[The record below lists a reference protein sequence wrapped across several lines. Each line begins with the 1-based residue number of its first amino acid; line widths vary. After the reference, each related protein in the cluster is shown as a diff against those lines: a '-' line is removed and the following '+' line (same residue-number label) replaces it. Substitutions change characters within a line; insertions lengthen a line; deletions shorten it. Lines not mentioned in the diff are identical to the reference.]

1 MKRVEQVRINNE
13 CERVWDDMLSQ
24 FVLSGEFERLGTCKA
39 AVFDTG
45 NYYVLQ
51 SYATLVA
58 CIDKSTNTLYDMLRK
73 VYGYTNTSAYHI
85 SKFSKDYGAYCWGCD
100 TIYRWREV

>member
-1 MKRVEQVRINNE
+1 MKRVEQMEINNK
-13 CERVWDDMLSQ
+13 CERVWYDMLSQ
-24 FVLSGEFERLGTCKA
+24 FVLSGEPERLRTCKA
-39 AVFDTG
+39 VVFDTG

-58 CIDKSTNTLYDMLRK
+58 CIDKRTNILYDMLRN
-73 VYGYTNTSAYHI
+73 VYGYTSTSAQHI

>member
-1 MKRVEQVRINNE
+1 MKRVEQMRINNE

-24 FVLSGEFERLGTCKA
+24 FVLSEKPERLRTCKA

-58 CIDKSTNTLYDMLRK
+58 CIDKRTNTLYDMLRK
-73 VYGYTNTSAYHI
+73 VYGYTNTSAQHI
-85 SKFSKDYGAYCWGCD
+85 SKFSKYYGAYCWGCD

>member
-1 MKRVEQVRINNE
+1 MKRVEQMEINNK
-13 CERVWDDMLSQ
+13 CEIVWDDMLSQ
-24 FVLSGEFERLGTCKA
+24 LVLTGEPNRLRTCKA
-39 AVFDTG
+39 AVFETD

-58 CIDKSTNTLYDMLRK
+58 CIDKRTNTLYDMLRK
-73 VYGYTNTSAYHI
+73 VYGYTSTSAQHI
-85 SKFSKDYGAYCWGCD
+85 AKFSHDYAKGFFGCD

>member
-1 MKRVEQVRINNE
+1 MEINNK

-24 FVLSGEFERLGTCKA
+24 FVLSGEPERLRTCKA
-39 AVFDTG
+39 CVFDIG

-58 CIDKSTNTLYDMLRK
+58 CIDKRTDTLYDMLRK
-73 VYGYTNTSAYHI
+73 VYGYTSTSSQHI
-85 SKFSKDYGAYCWGCD
+85 AKFSHDYTKGFFWL
-100 TIYRWREV
+100 